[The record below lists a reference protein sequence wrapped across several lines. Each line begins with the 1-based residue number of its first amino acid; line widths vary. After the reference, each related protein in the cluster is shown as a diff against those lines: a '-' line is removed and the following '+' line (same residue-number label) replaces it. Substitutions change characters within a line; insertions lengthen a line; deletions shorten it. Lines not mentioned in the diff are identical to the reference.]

1 MKVHRKK
8 KRNLC
13 KPHVVRGVMFTHVT
27 IQEESVDSHYRR
39 YTMEIAPRVGGVKP
53 SRLQSVLQ
61 YLIVIVSHSISN
73 IIKNSTNNSIN
84 SISWLN
90 LGVTIELERHCSL
103 WTFAEVKGW
112 LLLVFYAL
120 CSFRVALY
128 SHVHI
133 FSFFVC
139 SIVVMFLLLGPKY
152 WAAVFLNTKV

>member
-13 KPHVVRGVMFTHVT
+13 KPHVVRGVVFTHVT
-27 IQEESVDSHYRR
+27 VQEESVDWHYRL

-61 YLIVIVSHSISN
+61 YLIVIVSHTISN

-84 SISWLN
+84 SISCSN

-103 WTFAEVKGW
+103 
-112 LLLVFYAL
+112 
-120 CSFRVALY
+120 
-128 SHVHI
+128 
-133 FSFFVC
+133 
-139 SIVVMFLLLGPKY
+139 
-152 WAAVFLNTKV
+152 